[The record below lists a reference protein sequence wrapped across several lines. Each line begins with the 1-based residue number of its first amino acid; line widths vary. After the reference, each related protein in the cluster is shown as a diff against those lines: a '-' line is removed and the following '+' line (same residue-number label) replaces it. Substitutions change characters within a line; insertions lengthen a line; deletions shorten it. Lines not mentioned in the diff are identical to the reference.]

1 MRRVLWSLAILVLL
15 SSTNVVIADSHTIEI
30 ESWGRIESQ
39 ALALNDAQVN
49 PQGDR
54 VLAVGDE
61 GYAILL
67 DADSPATASTQIK
80 FDTGVTT
87 PLNSVAWHTGGKTAF
102 LAGDSGV
109 VLRYVENDQ
118 SVENVDGTGMLEGT
132 DIKAISWRNNGDRAY
147 LGGEGGRIYSY
158 DAENGFLLLD
168 QTADSTV
175 TSIACHRH
183 HSVCIVT
190 TLQDGVAIIDRDSQ
204 VHWLGSVENTW
215 LSAVC
220 SDSDVN
226 ECVVIGSGRRVSA
239 IILKPDDAASSII
252 EPAEI
257 IGQLSGEFIRITSM
271 RDDSIA
277 ITMAPY
283 GLIQYRLENRNSY
296 EMLEHDLVK
305 DSEIELSSTS
315 LVQVWG
321 DDITHGFIIS
331 SDGSIAQFTP
341 TMVEEDE
348 LIIKVVMLILLI
360 SVPGCVIGLIFM
372 NSKTL
377 QGWYY
382 SRRKARR
389 TKAQEKTTEL
399 EKQKA
404 ASKKNQDS
412 D

>member
-1 MRRVLWSLAILVLL
+1 MRKVVWSLAILVLL
-15 SSTNVVIADSHTIEI
+15 SSTTAVIADTHTIEI
-30 ESWGRIESQ
+30 ESLGRIESQ
-39 ALALNDAQVN
+39 ALALNDAQIN
-49 PQGDR
+49 PMGDR

-67 DADSPATASTQIK
+67 DADSPGTASSRIK

-87 PLNSVAWHTGGKTAF
+87 ALKSVAWHTGGKTAF

-109 VLRYVENDQ
+109 VLRYVESTQ
-118 SVENVDGTGMLEGT
+118 SIENVEGTGQLEGT
-132 DIKAISWRNNGDRAY
+132 DIEAISWRNNGDRAY
-147 LGGEGGRIYSY
+147 LGGEAGRIYSY
-158 DAENGFLLLD
+158 DAENGFQLLD
-168 QTADSTV
+168 QTAESMI

-183 HSVCIVT
+183 HTVCIIT

-204 VHWLGSVENTW
+204 VHWLGSEENTW
-215 LSAVC
+215 ISAVC
-220 SDSDVN
+220 SDPDVN
-226 ECVVIGSGRRVSA
+226 ECVVVASGRRISA
-239 IILKPDDAASSII
+239 IILKPDNAASSIV

-257 IGQLSGEFIRITSM
+257 IGELSGEFIGISSLQ
-271 RDDSIA
+271 DNSIS

-283 GLIQYRLENRNSY
+283 GLVQYRLDNRRAY
-296 EMLEHDLVK
+296 KMLEHDLVK

-315 LVQVWG
+315 LIQVWG
-321 DDITHGFIIS
+321 DDMTHGFILS
-331 SDGSIAQFTP
+331 SDGSIAQYTP

-348 LIIKVVMLILLI
+348 LIMKAVMLILLI

-377 QGWYY
+377 QGLYY

-389 TKAQEKTTEL
+389 AKAQENAKQM

-404 ASKKNQDS
+404 ASKKNKDY

>member
-1 MRRVLWSLAILVLL
+1 
-15 SSTNVVIADSHTIEI
+15 
-30 ESWGRIESQ
+30 
-39 ALALNDAQVN
+39 
-49 PQGDR
+49 
-54 VLAVGDE
+54 
-61 GYAILL
+61 
-67 DADSPATASTQIK
+67 
-80 FDTGVTT
+80 
-87 PLNSVAWHTGGKTAF
+87 
-102 LAGDSGV
+102 
-109 VLRYVENDQ
+109 VENDQ
-118 SVENVDGTGMLEGT
+118 SIENVDGTDMLEGT

-226 ECVVIGSGRRVSA
+226 ECVVIASGRRVSA
-239 IILKPDDAASSII
+239 IILKPDDAGSSII

-257 IGQLSGEFIRITSM
+257 IGQLSGEFTGITSM

-296 EMLEHDLVK
+296 KMLEHDLVK

-341 TMVEEDE
+341 TMVEDDE
-348 LIIKVVMLILLI
+348 LMYKVLMLVLLI

-389 TKAQEKTTEL
+389 VKSQEKATEL

-404 ASKKNQDS
+404 ASKKNKDS